1 MLSQKLNSGLRPLT
15 AGILLTLFSGLPV
28 YADDT
33 EIFVGQGAVEGP
45 EARPNILF
53 IIDTSG
59 SMDDRIVTQPTYD
72 PATVYAGSC
81 SDTSRVYWVSGNSTT
96 IPTCSGTN
104 NNWFNLSA
112 LRCKAATDVFN
123 TTTGFFN
130 GRAARYESRSA
141 NGNYRNWVN
150 FDGGDAATRSHLV
163 ECQADSGI
171 HGDGVNTT
179 NLYARNNNAS
189 AWGGSGNS
197 INWGNRTNYRLYTA
211 NYINWYRDN
220 RLSSQTKLEIVKDVS
235 KNLIDQVSGVN
246 VGLMR
251 YSTDAQGGMVVSPVA
266 NVADSRTTLKS
277 QIDAFTPQGNT
288 PLSETLYEAGL
299 YIGGKTVDY
308 GSRSSPAHSV
318 ATSRLAADTTKYKS
332 PIEYSCQS
340 NYIVYLTDGLPTT
353 DSDANEEISALNGT
367 TCTGNGNCLDDMAE
381 YLFNNDQS
389 TLAGNQNVITYTVG
403 FDTDFPLL
411 EETATKGGGAYYTA
425 NDTGS
430 LSGAF
435 TNIVQEILDTSATF
449 TSPTVA
455 VNAFNRTQNLND
467 LFITVFKPTDSLRWP
482 GNIKK
487 YRLDPTTGNIEDAN
501 GVDAVDTSTGFFKT
515 SAKSYWSD
523 VVDGDNVVAGGAA
536 NEIPASLTRNV
547 YTYWSGSASTNLT
560 NVSNSVALTNLA
572 LVLNFTLSQPL
583 GGPLPTD
590 VIPWARGLDVRDE
603 DADGNTLE
611 ARNRM
616 GDPLHSRPATVIYG
630 GTSATPNIND
640 AVVFAAT
647 NEGYV
652 HALDP
657 VTGTELWS
665 FIPDVM
671 LPKLYDLYANPATST
686 KFYGVDG
693 NMQVLKIDINR
704 NGIVESADGD
714 RVYLYFGMRRGGN
727 AYYALDVT
735 DKNTPKF
742 MWKNT
747 ATQLP
752 GLAQTWS
759 TPAIAKVNVNSGSQT
774 QAQKYVLIF
783 GGGYEEDQDPNST
796 TLLTA
801 YSTDTT
807 GNRIFM
813 VDAAT
818 GARLWYAGGAGAGVN
833 LLLDGSS
840 GKPNMN
846 NSIPG
851 DIRVIDLD
859 NDGYADRMYAGD
871 MGGRVW
877 RFDIT
882 NGATPN
888 NLVAG
893 GIFASLGNADE
904 SSHPAAS
911 TRRFYYAPD
920 VALIRYEESTFLNIT
935 IGSGYRASPLNLQVE
950 DRIYALRDRNVFNKL
965 TQAQYNSFVRIT
977 DGDSQL
983 IDVTDDIRTPVPA
996 TAKGWKINLTDR
1008 EGEKVLAEART
1019 FQNRIFVSTY
1029 TPYDGETPT
1038 DPCIPRQ
1045 GTNRLY
1051 IMDVLNGMPAIPAFP
1066 EGTSQEDKDAAI
1078 AALDEDDRSND
1089 LGQGGIAPEAV
1100 FLFPTPDEDC
1110 EGDECKPE
1118 PECLVGLENCGVE
1131 LTNNPVRTFW
1141 TQQNVD
1147 N

>member
-1 MLSQKLNSGLRPLT
+1 MLSHKLNSGLRPLT

-59 SMDDRIVTQPTYD
+59 SMDDRILTQPTYN
-72 PATVYAGSC
+72 PATNWDGACG
-81 SDTSRVYWVSGNSTT
+81 DDSRIYYVRNSTT
-96 IPTCSGTN
+96 VPTCAASN
-104 NNWFNLSA
+104 NNWVNLTSIK
-112 LRCKAATDVFN
+112 CKAALDAFN
-123 TTTGFFN
+123 SSSGFFA
-130 GRAARYESRSA
+130 GRAARYDSAPNNVNNRYWIDLDNTTAARSQ
-141 NGNYRNWVN
+141 NI
-150 FDGGDAATRSHLV
+150 
-163 ECQADSGI
+163 ECQTDSGV

-179 NLYARNNNAS
+179 NLYARNQNTN
-189 AWGGSGNS
+189 AWGTSNS
-197 INWGNRTNYRLYTA
+197 SNLVNWGSRSPYRFYTSNYL
-211 NYINWYRDN
+211 NWYHEN
-220 RLSSQTKLEIVKDVS
+220 RLSNETKLEIVQNVS

-251 YSTDAQGGMVVSPVA
+251 YSTDAQGGMVVSPVT
-266 NVADSRTTLKS
+266 NVADSRTTLKA

-299 YIGGKTVDY
+299 YWRGATWDY
-308 GSRSSPAHSV
+308 GSRSSPSRSV
-318 ATSRLAADTTKYKS
+318 ATSRQTSPNTRYKS

-353 DSDANEEISALNGT
+353 DTDANEEISALNGT
-367 TCTGNGNCLDDMAE
+367 TCTGQGQCLDDMAE

-467 LFITVFKPTDSLRWP
+467 LFITVFKPTDTLRWP

-487 YRLDPTTGNIEDAN
+487 YRLDPTTGDIEDVN
-501 GVDAVDTSTGFFKT
+501 GIDAVDDTTGFFKP
-515 SAKSYWSD
+515 SARSYWSD
-523 VVDGDNVVAGGAA
+523 VTDGDNVVAGGAA
-536 NEIPASLTRNV
+536 NEIPGTLTRNV
-547 YTYWSGSASTNLT
+547 YTYWSGSASTTLT
-560 NVSNSVALTNLA
+560 NVTNSVSSTNLL
-572 LVLNFTLSQPL
+572 LVANLLLSQPL

-590 VIPWARGLDVRDE
+590 VISWARGVDVRDE
-603 DADGNTLE
+603 DADGVTLE
-611 ARNRM
+611 PRNRM
-616 GDPLHSRPATVIYG
+616 GDPLHARPATVIYG
-630 GTSATPNIND
+630 GTTASPNIND

-657 VTGTELWS
+657 VTGAELWS
-665 FIPDVM
+665 FIPDMM
-671 LPKLYDLYANPATST
+671 LPKLYDLYANPASST

-693 NMQVLKIDINR
+693 NMQVLKIDIDR
-704 NGIVESADGD
+704 NGIVESAEGD
-714 RVYLYFGMRRGGN
+714 RVYLYFGLRRGGN

-735 DKNTPKF
+735 DKNTPRF
-742 MWKNT
+742 LWKNT
-747 ATQLP
+747 STQLP
-752 GLAQTWS
+752 GLGQTWS
-759 TPAIAKVNVNSGSQT
+759 TPAVAKVNVNSSSQT
-774 QAQKYVLIF
+774 QSQKYVLIF

-796 TLLTA
+796 TQLTS
-801 YSTDTT
+801 YSTDTV

-818 GARLWYAGGAGAGVN
+818 GARLWYAGGATSGAN

-840 GKPNMN
+840 GKPTMN
-846 NSIPG
+846 NSIPA

-859 NDGYADRMYAGD
+859 NDSYADRLYAGD
-871 MGGRVW
+871 MGGRIW

-882 NGATPN
+882 NGNAPASLVTGGVFAT
-888 NLVAG
+888 
-893 GIFASLGNADE
+893 LGNADE
-904 SSHPAAS
+904 TTHPAAS

-920 VALIRYEESTFLNIT
+920 VALIRDEENTFLNIT

-965 TQAQYNSFVRIT
+965 TQAQYNSFVKIT

-983 IDVTDDIRTPVPA
+983 IDVTDDITTAVPA

-1029 TPYDGETPT
+1029 TPYDGETPA

-1051 IMDVLNGMPAIPAFP
+1051 VMEALNGAPIVPDALTP
-1066 EGTSQEDKDAAI
+1066 E
-1078 AALDEDDRSND
+1078 DRFSD